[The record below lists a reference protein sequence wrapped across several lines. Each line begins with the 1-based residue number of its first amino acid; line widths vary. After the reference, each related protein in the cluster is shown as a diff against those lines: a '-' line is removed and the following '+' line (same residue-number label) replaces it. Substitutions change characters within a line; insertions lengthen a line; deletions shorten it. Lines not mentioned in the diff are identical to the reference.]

1 MLRLHMNESPYP
13 PSRTSVEYVSRYA
26 GLLNLYYEKTLYE
39 ELMEELSRY
48 VGADKNF
55 IEVFP
60 GSSAALTLMLT
71 YVKVTGSELVA
82 THPTFHVMYGLARSY
97 GIRTHYLR
105 LRGESFTLDVEELL
119 RVCEGRVVYL
129 INPNN
134 PTSNLLLE
142 DPDIVGRVASR
153 AKAVFVDEAYYEFS
167 GVTFKDLTAEL
178 DNVAVIRSASK
189 SFSLAG
195 ARFGYAVLGRGLKKE
210 LNSLRIGFEVPLTTQ
225 AAALGA
231 LKDLQYMKEVVK
243 TIVETREETR
253 RGLEEAGLKT
263 VESRTNFILADLKRP
278 CRELWSELKNRGVV
292 TLCLQNVEE
301 LSEFGNYMRISV
313 GRPDDMRLF
322 LKIINETLEKLSENN
337 S

>member
-13 PSRTSVEYVSRYA
+13 PSRNSIEYVSRYA
-26 GLLNLYYEKTLYE
+26 GLLNLYYVKTLYE

-48 VGADKNF
+48 AGVDKNL

-60 GSSAALTLMLT
+60 GSSAVLTLMLA
-71 YVKVTGSELVA
+71 YVKVAGAELVT

-97 GIRTHYLR
+97 GVRTHYLR
-105 LRGESFTLDVEELL
+105 LRGESFTLDVDELL
-119 RVCEGRVVYL
+119 KVCEGRVVYL
-129 INPNN
+129 INPSN

-142 DPDIVGRVASR
+142 DPDVVGRVARR

-167 GVTFKDLTAEL
+167 GVTFKDLAAEL
-178 DNVAVIRSASK
+178 DNVAIIRSASK

-210 LNSLRIGFEVPLTTQ
+210 LSSLRIGFEVPITTQ
-225 AAALGA
+225 AAVLGA
-231 LKDLQYMKEVVK
+231 LKDLQYMEELVK

-253 RGLEEAGLKT
+253 RGLEEIGLKT
-263 VESRTNFILADLKRP
+263 VESRTNFILADLRMP
-278 CRELWSELKNRGVV
+278 CRGLWHELKDRGVL
-292 TLCLQNVEE
+292 TLCLQNIEE
-301 LSEFGNYMRISV
+301 LSEFGNYMRVSI
-313 GRPDDMRLF
+313 GKPEEMRLF
-322 LKIINETLEKLSENN
+322 LKVIKEVLEGKSE